1 MGKVSADRK
10 KMTADDSITFTV
22 AVTNTGNC
30 AGAEVVQLYISDLK
44 SSLPRPRKELK
55 GFSKVWLQP
64 GETRDV
70 SITIGRDALSYY
82 DDRSHEWVVE
92 PGAFEALVGNASDHL
107 TSKWKFEVI
116 KN

>member
-1 MGKVSADRK
+1 
-10 KMTADDSITFTV
+10 MTADDSITFTV

-92 PGAFEALVGNASDHL
+92 PGAFEALVGNASDRL